1 MKQYDE
7 KDLSLKSFIV
17 LSRASHV
24 VEEKIREAIQKHDL
38 NPTEFA
44 VLELLY
50 HKGDQPIQRIGKK
63 ILLAS
68 GSVTYVVDKLEGKE
82 LLQRIRC
89 PEDRRVIYARITD
102 KGNNLMDDIF
112 PQHARDV
119 QHIFEELDET
129 EKKTLISLLK
139 RLGLSLKDN

>member
-17 LSRASHV
+17 LSRANHA
-24 VEEKIREAIQKHDL
+24 VEGKIREDIRKHGL

-68 GSVTYVVDKLEGKE
+68 GSITYVVDKLEEKH

-89 PEDRRVIYARITD
+89 PEDRRIIYTRITD
-102 KGNNLMDDIF
+102 KGKNLMNGIF
-112 PQHARDV
+112 PKHAKGI
-119 QHIFEELDET
+119 QSIFGELDET
-129 EKKTLISLLK
+129 EKETLISLLK
-139 RLGLSLKDN
+139 RLGLSLKEN